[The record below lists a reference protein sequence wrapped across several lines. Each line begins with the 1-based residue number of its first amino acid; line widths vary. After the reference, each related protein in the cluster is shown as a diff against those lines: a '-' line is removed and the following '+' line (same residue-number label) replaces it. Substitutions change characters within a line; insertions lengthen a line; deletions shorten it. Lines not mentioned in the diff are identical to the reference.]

1 MRPENRTGIA
11 IMELS
16 FSIMSSSVLIA
27 TIGLGSGHTKMFC
40 SGYAQG
46 YDKVWN
52 QQSGNEQSKSQAQ
65 SLGGND
71 VGING
76 NNNRVIIN
84 QIQNQK

>member
-1 MRPENRTGIA
+1 
-11 IMELS
+11 
-16 FSIMSSSVLIA
+16 
-27 TIGLGSGHTKMFC
+27 MFC

-46 YDKVWN
+46 YDKGWN
-52 QQSGNEQSKSQAQ
+52 QQSGNEQSKSHAQ